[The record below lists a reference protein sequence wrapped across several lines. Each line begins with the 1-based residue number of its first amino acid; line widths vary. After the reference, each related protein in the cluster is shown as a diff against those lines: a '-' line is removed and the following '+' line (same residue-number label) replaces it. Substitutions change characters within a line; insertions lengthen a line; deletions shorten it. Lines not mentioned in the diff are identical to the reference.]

1 MTQLIQQKNQ
11 AVLSSLWELT
21 FRTVLALLLPVA
33 LSAQTLDVTCL
44 AKHNGDPVVADSMR
58 IQIPILGIDVV
69 TTSST
74 IDVGRIAS
82 VGQAGNESPMTVSMA
97 DIRGRYLG
105 TAVRPAGAPRKWLDR
120 EHGVVIGMPMDAMP
134 FHAPQE
140 AQLQATMDVTVTVWR
155 AFWKTSTFAATIPA
169 TEGVHM
175 LRTTL
180 ELEPW
185 WKRISSLSISG
196 SFSAWDSTMNREND
210 NVYRF
215 ADTIIVKG
223 TFASIRRTQEF
234 TYQVVSKDSTVELI
248 DHWQTQTSSRKMTVV
263 IDTVR
268 SMILSAHSSSYS
280 TDCGGG
286 YGARNAYIRSS
297 VTDLNLIIP
306 NDITV
311 DHTSQYSDDDAAV
324 YSPMYSYES
333 EFSGGRG
340 HRIYQDA
347 NYTKIVTPY
356 IFPLDIVITIEFDS

>member
-1 MTQLIQQKNQ
+1 MTQLIQEKNQ

-185 WKRISSLSISG
+185 WKRLHVVSISVTTTVK
-196 SFSAWDSTMNREND
+196 DSSISRENS
-210 NVYRF
+210 Y
-215 ADTIIVKG
+215 VK
-223 TFASIRRTQEF
+223 
-234 TYQVVSKDSTVELI
+234 
-248 DHWQTQTSSRKMTVV
+248 
-263 IDTVR
+263 
-268 SMILSAHSSSYS
+268 
-280 TDCGGG
+280 
-286 YGARNAYIRSS
+286 
-297 VTDLNLIIP
+297 
-306 NDITV
+306 ITV
-311 DHTSQYSDDDAAV
+311 DTIRNYSGSIYIKDAQDTEFPSSANSSEITLRYPPYDVQYGRRQFLCIDTLKNLIVAAYSDTPGFTSGPYSGTNDSQGCSVAELNLAIGQDVMDTLSIAYVDTEAMVLSPSNYYHSERRGSIGRNSFSDEQYVTTIRPYTPPVKVAV
-324 YSPMYSYES
+324 
-333 EFSGGRG
+333 
-340 HRIYQDA
+340 
-347 NYTKIVTPY
+347 N
-356 IFPLDIVITIEFDS
+356 ITFRH